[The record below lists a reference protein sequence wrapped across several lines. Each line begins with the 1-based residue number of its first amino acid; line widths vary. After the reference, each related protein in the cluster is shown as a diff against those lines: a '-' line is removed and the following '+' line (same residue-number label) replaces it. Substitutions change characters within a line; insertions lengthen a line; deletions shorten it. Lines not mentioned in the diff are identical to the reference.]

1 MEPVSFLLR
10 RELYLFKIG
19 AAPGND
25 FFRAGADSIV
35 RASSVDCQD
44 KNGIRI
50 CTRSY
55 RSCTNMLVS
64 LVFCTIG
71 LVILTYAADKLVE
84 GASNLAINIGV
95 SKMVI
100 GLTIVA
106 AGTSLPELVVSVNAS
121 LKGNPALSL
130 GNVVGS
136 NIMNVAL
143 ILGIASLIQPI
154 ACERQMVRRETPIMI
169 AMTGLVWY
177 MAHTGSV
184 ITPYE
189 GLVLIGLF
197 FCYTI
202 MSYIIGRRE
211 NAIAEEMKEKA
222 DEVVTADEQTE
233 AKPTTLHNIIYVFG
247 GLVGLVIGAE
257 LLVRGAVTIAQSL
270 GISDEIIGL
279 TLIAIGTS
287 LPELATS
294 IVAARKGQSDISVGN
309 VVGSNLFNL
318 LGIVGC
324 AAALPLVIPGATPA
338 NYLIVS
344 PNMLGIHIPLM
355 FVVGLG
361 VLPLMRTGMKIVRL
375 EGAFLLACYI
385 AYTVMLYQTA
395 GSDAPTPA
403 PAPAVSIEAPAQG
416 NGQTATATTATAQP
430 ASAAAVID
438 NAPIPEPA
446 SISDSTPHPAL
457 QIPLASETSGITPDL
472 PPAASAA
479 MTTP

>member
-1 MEPVSFLLR
+1 MLGSLL
-10 RELYLFKIG
+10 
-19 AAPGND
+19 
-25 FFRAGADSIV
+25 
-35 RASSVDCQD
+35 
-44 KNGIRI
+44 
-50 CTRSY
+50 
-55 RSCTNMLVS
+55 
-64 LVFCTIG
+64 FCTIG

-84 GASNLAINIGV
+84 GASNLAINLGV

-136 NIMNVAL
+136 NIMNVAM

-169 AMTGLVWY
+169 AVSGLVWY
-177 MAHTGSV
+177 MASTGNV
-184 ITPYE
+184 ISPKE
-189 GLVLIGLF
+189 GLVLVALF
-197 FCYTI
+197 FAYTV

-222 DEVVTADEQTE
+222 DEIIATTE
-233 AKPTTLHNIIYVFG
+233 ETEEKPTTFHNIIYVFG

-257 LLVRGAVTIAQSL
+257 LLVRGAVSIAQSF

-294 IVAARKGQSDISVGN
+294 VVAARKGQSDISVGN
-309 VVGSNLFNL
+309 VVGSNIFNL

-338 NYLIVS
+338 NYLVVS

-361 VLPLMRTGMKIVRL
+361 VLPIMRTGMKIVRL

-395 GSDAPTPA
+395 GSDAPAPA
-403 PAPAVSIEAPAQG
+403 PAPVPAISTQAPAQG
-416 NGQTATATTATAQP
+416 NGQTATATAAAAQP
-430 ASAAAVID
+430 GSAAAVID

-446 SISDSTPHPAL
+446 SISNSTPYPEL
-457 QIPLASETSGITPDL
+457 QIPVASDTTGSAPAL
-472 PPAASAA
+472 PEAASA
-479 MTTP
+479 TVKNP

>member
-1 MEPVSFLLR
+1 
-10 RELYLFKIG
+10 
-19 AAPGND
+19 
-25 FFRAGADSIV
+25 
-35 RASSVDCQD
+35 
-44 KNGIRI
+44 
-50 CTRSY
+50 
-55 RSCTNMLVS
+55 MLPS
-64 LVFCTIG
+64 LILCTIG

-84 GASNLAINIGV
+84 GASNLAINLGV
-95 SKMVI
+95 SKMVV

-154 ACERQMVRRETPIMI
+154 ACEKQMVKRETPIMI
-169 AMTGLVWY
+169 AVTALVWY
-177 MAHTGSV
+177 MAHTDKI

-189 GLVLIGLF
+189 GLLLIALF
-197 FCYTI
+197 FAYTA
-202 MSYIIGRRE
+202 MSYFIGRRE
-211 NAIAEEMKEKA
+211 NAIAEEIREKA
-222 DEVVTADEQTE
+222 DAVLVESEPE
-233 AKPTTLHNIIYVFG
+233 AKPTTTKNIVYVLG

-257 LLVRGAVTIAQSL
+257 ALVRGAVTIAQSF

-294 IVAARKGQSDISVGN
+294 IVAARKGQSDISLGN
-309 VVGSNLFNL
+309 VVGSNIFNL

-324 AAALPLVIPGATPA
+324 AAALPLIIPGATEA
-338 NYLIVS
+338 NYLQVS

-361 VLPLMRTGMKIVRL
+361 VLPIMRTGMKIVRL

-385 AYTVMLYQTA
+385 AYSVMLYQTA
-395 GSDAPTPA
+395 GSDTPA
-403 PAPAVSIEAPAQG
+403 PAPASTPTASIEAPATVEAAS
-416 NGQTATATTATAQP
+416 TAAT
-430 ASAAAVID
+430 ID
-438 NAPIPEPA
+438 NSANTE
-446 SISDSTPHPAL
+446 L
-457 QIPLASETSGITPDL
+457 QIPLASEPVL
-472 PPAASAA
+472 PLTASE
-479 MTTP
+479 TTE

>member
-1 MEPVSFLLR
+1 LQTGQ
-10 RELYLFKIG
+10 YLFRIG
-19 AAPGND
+19 AASGNEY
-25 FFRAGADSIV
+25 FRAGADSIARNSCSRLQGDKWHTG
-35 RASSVDCQD
+35 RA
-44 KNGIRI
+44 K
-50 CTRSY
+50 SY
-55 RSCTNMLVS
+55 RSYTNMLGS
-64 LVFCTIG
+64 LVFCAIG

-169 AMTGLVWY
+169 AISGLVWY
-177 MAHTGSV
+177 MASTGNV
-184 ITPYE
+184 ISPKE
-189 GLVLIGLF
+189 GLILIGLF
-197 FCYTI
+197 IAYTI
-202 MSYIIGRRE
+202 MSYIIGRSE
-211 NAIAEEMKEKA
+211 NAIAEEIKEKA
-222 DEVVTADEQTE
+222 DAVVTAAEESE
-233 AKPTTLHNIIYVFG
+233 AKPTTLNNIIYVFG

-257 LLVRGAVTIAQSL
+257 LLVRGAVTIAQSF

-294 IVAARKGQSDISVGN
+294 VVAARKGQSDISVGN
-309 VVGSNLFNL
+309 VVGSNIFNL

-324 AAALPLVIPGATPA
+324 AAALPLVIPGSTPA

-361 VLPLMRTGMKIVRL
+361 VLPIMRTGMKIVRL

-385 AYTVMLYQTA
+385 AYTVMLYQTT

-416 NGQTATATTATAQP
+416 NGQTATATAETAQP
-430 ASAAAVID
+430 ASATAVFES
-438 NAPIPEPA
+438 A
-446 SISDSTPHPAL
+446 PAL
-457 QIPLASETSGITPDL
+457 PT
-472 PPAASAA
+472 AASATV
-479 MTTP
+479 TTP

>member
-1 MEPVSFLLR
+1 
-10 RELYLFKIG
+10 
-19 AAPGND
+19 
-25 FFRAGADSIV
+25 
-35 RASSVDCQD
+35 
-44 KNGIRI
+44 
-50 CTRSY
+50 
-55 RSCTNMLVS
+55 MLVS

-177 MAHTGSV
+177 MAHTGNV

-233 AKPTTLHNIIYVFG
+233 TKPTTLHNIIYVFG
-247 GLVGLVIGAE
+247 GLVGLVVGAE

-294 IVAARKGQSDISVGN
+294 VVAARKGQSDISVGN

-324 AAALPLVIPGATPA
+324 AATLPLIIPGATEA

-344 PNMLGIHIPLM
+344 NNMLGIHIPLM

-395 GSDAPTPA
+395 GSEAPA
-403 PAPAVSIEAPAQG
+403 PAPAPVPAVSIQAPAQG
-416 NGQTATATTATAQP
+416 NGQTATATAVTAQP
-430 ASAAAVID
+430 TPAAAVID
-438 NAPIPEPA
+438 NTPVPEPA
-446 SISDSTPHPAL
+446 SISGSTPYPTL
-457 QIPLASETSGITPDL
+457 QIPLASETSGISPEL
-472 PPAASAA
+472 PTAASAA
-479 MTTP
+479 VTTP

>member
-1 MEPVSFLLR
+1 MLL
-10 RELYLFKIG
+10 
-19 AAPGND
+19 
-25 FFRAGADSIV
+25 
-35 RASSVDCQD
+35 
-44 KNGIRI
+44 
-50 CTRSY
+50 
-55 RSCTNMLVS
+55 S

-136 NIMNVAL
+136 NIMNVAM

-169 AMTGLVWY
+169 AVSGLVWY
-177 MAHTGSV
+177 MASTGNV
-184 ITPYE
+184 ISPKE
-189 GLVLIGLF
+189 GLILVSLF
-197 FCYTI
+197 VAYTL

-222 DEVVTADEQTE
+222 DEIIATAEETE
-233 AKPTTLHNIIYVFG
+233 AKPTTLNNIIYVFG

-257 LLVRGAVTIAQSL
+257 LLVRGAVSIAQSF

-294 IVAARKGQSDISVGN
+294 VVAARKGQSDISVGN
-309 VVGSNLFNL
+309 VVGSNIFNL

-403 PAPAVSIEAPAQG
+403 PAPAVSIQAPAQG
-416 NGQTATATTATAQP
+416 NGQTATATAETAQP
-430 ASAAAVID
+430 GSTGAVIE
-438 NAPIPEPA
+438 NAPTPEPA
-446 SISDSTPHPAL
+446 SISDSTPYPEL
-457 QIPLASETSGITPDL
+457 QIPLASETAGTAVTTPV
-472 PPAASAA
+472 AASEAV
-479 MTTP
+479 TTP

>member
-1 MEPVSFLLR
+1 MNIFGPVPIRLSEP
-10 RELYLFKIG
+10 
-19 AAPGND
+19 AAVP
-25 FFRAGADSIV
+25 
-35 RASSVDCQD
+35 CQD
-44 KNGIRI
+44 DEWLTNR
-50 CTRSY
+50 TRSY
-55 RSCTNMLVS
+55 RSYTNMLGS
-64 LVFCTIG
+64 LVFCAIG

-169 AMTGLVWY
+169 AMTALVWY

-189 GLVLIGLF
+189 GLLLIGLF
-197 FCYTI
+197 FAYTI
-202 MSYIIGRRE
+202 MSYVIGRRE
-211 NAIAEEMKEKA
+211 NAIAEEIKEKA
-222 DEVVTADEQTE
+222 DEVIAAAEEAE

-324 AAALPLVIPGATPA
+324 AATLPLIIPGATEA
-338 NYLIVS
+338 NYLNVS

-355 FVVGLG
+355 LVVSLG
-361 VLPLMRTGMKIVRL
+361 VLPIMRTGMKIVRL
-375 EGAFLLACYI
+375 EGALLLACYI

-395 GSDAPTPA
+395 GSESPKPA
-403 PAPAVSIEAPAQG
+403 PAPAISIEAPAQE
-416 NGQTATATTATAQP
+416 NSQTATATIDAVQ
-430 ASAAAVID
+430 ASPAAAVIE
-438 NAPIPEPA
+438 NTPNLEPA
-446 SISDSTPHPAL
+446 SISNSTPYPEL
-457 QIPLASETSGITPDL
+457 QIPLASEAAGITPDM
-472 PPAASAA
+472 PTTAAPAAS
-479 MTTP
+479 TP